1 MLVIAG
7 AGAGKTTT
15 IAAKVKYL
23 VEKKHIE
30 PDQILV
36 ISFTNKAVGELL
48 IISAIWYRRSGRMVP
63 PVSRCRIFHSGDVV
77 PHQISFF
84 DILVHQRV

>member
-1 MLVIAG
+1 MQINDPEYLRLVSLISDTWENA
-7 AGAGKTTT
+7 KDK
-15 IAAKVKYL
+15 AAM
-23 VEKKHIE
+23 
-30 PDQILV
+30 
-36 ISFTNKAVGELL
+36 AVNTELLDANL
-48 IISAIWYRRSGRMVP
+48 IISAIWYRSSGRMVP

>member
-1 MLVIAG
+1 MKRL
-7 AGAGKTTT
+7 T
-15 IAAKVKYL
+15 IIFFFFIIGYALYWC
-23 VEKKHIE
+23 
-30 PDQILV
+30 
-36 ISFTNKAVGELL
+36 ISDYV

>member
-1 MLVIAG
+1 MFG
-7 AGAGKTTT
+7 C
-15 IAAKVKYL
+15 
-23 VEKKHIE
+23 VE
-30 PDQILV
+30 DY
-36 ISFTNKAVGELL
+36 L

>member
-1 MLVIAG
+1 MA
-7 AGAGKTTT
+7 
-15 IAAKVKYL
+15 KYL
-23 VEKKHIE
+23 YKFHLFE
-30 PDQILV
+30 
-36 ISFTNKAVGELL
+36 NL

>member
-1 MLVIAG
+1 MIAYEE
-7 AGAGKTTT
+7 TVNNLLDY
-15 IAAKVKYL
+15 I
-23 VEKKHIE
+23 
-30 PDQILV
+30 
-36 ISFTNKAVGELL
+36 ISNGFCLCYL

-77 PHQISFF
+77 PHQISFS